1 MSARTINITFQ
12 KEDSMKKPIKISL
25 IVLCCLLVVAVILY
39 FAEKQNGLLS
49 RIYFGDRITVT
60 IEGTVDGESAQPDST
75 QVECVDDNGRQEV
88 HHSGSD
94 KYSVRA
100 NEYGMYTFTFPINR
114 QVVQL
119 KLVHTNWWNIDHY
132 QFRYKVD
139 TTTGSMTYT
148 LTYNNKDTE
157 SDTVKL
163 TGNSYSIYYMN

>member
-1 MSARTINITFQ
+1 
-12 KEDSMKKPIKISL
+12 
-25 IVLCCLLVVAVILY
+25 
-39 FAEKQNGLLS
+39 
-49 RIYFGDRITVT
+49 
-60 IEGTVDGESAQPDST
+60 
-75 QVECVDDNGRQEV
+75 
-88 HHSGSD
+88 
-94 KYSVRA
+94 
-100 NEYGMYTFTFPINR
+100 MYTFTFPINR

-119 KLVHTNWWNIDHY
+119 KLVHTNWWSIDHY